1 MLLEIDQLQVTAE
14 GKDILRGVCL
24 QLEAGQTMA
33 LMGPNGSGKSTL
45 AHVLM
50 GHPGYAVVSGTVRY
64 KGQDLLAMKPEERAQ
79 AGLFLSFQY
88 PQSIAGVTIAN
99 FLRLAYTSRTGQ
111 KISVKEFVVLLKQ
124 RMDLLGI
131 PHLFMTRPV
140 NEGFSGGEK
149 KKLEMLQLALLGPD
163 LAILDET
170 DSGLDVD
177 ALKAVAKAVQAVAA
191 ERPTMA
197 LLIITHYHRLLD
209 YLPVQAV
216 AVMRQGVIVSQGDMS
231 LVAAIEE
238 KGYEI
243 LP

>member
-1 MLLEIDQLQVTAE
+1 MLLEIDQLRVRVE
-14 GKDILRGVCL
+14 GKDILRGVSL
-24 QLEAGQTMA
+24 QLAEGQAMA

-50 GHPGYAVVSGTVRY
+50 GHPGYDIVSGTVRY

-111 KISVKEFVVLLKQ
+111 QISVKDFISLLKK

-149 KKLEMLQLALLGPD
+149 KKLEMLQLALLEPD

-177 ALKAVAKAVQAVAA
+177 ALKSVAQAVKTMVA
-191 ERPTMA
+191 ERPQMS
-197 LLIITHYHRLLD
+197 LLVITHYHRLLT
-209 YLPVQAV
+209 YLPVEMV
-216 AVMRQGVIVSQGDMS
+216 AVMREGVIVSQGDMS

-238 KGYEI
+238 KGYQP
-243 LP
+243 L